1 MSYFKNPSDMLCY
14 NIQSLRQLY
23 GFPTDSLRN
32 CGLLLLCLK
41 FDGVLANIALSLG
54 YPNIPYG
61 FPYGPGPC
69 LDTASVHTSSSMET
83 HSRFAYY

>member
-1 MSYFKNPSDMLCY
+1 MSYCKNPSDMLCY

-61 FPYGPGPC
+61 FPTDSLTALGP
-69 LDTASVHTSSSMET
+69 V
-83 HSRFAYY
+83 